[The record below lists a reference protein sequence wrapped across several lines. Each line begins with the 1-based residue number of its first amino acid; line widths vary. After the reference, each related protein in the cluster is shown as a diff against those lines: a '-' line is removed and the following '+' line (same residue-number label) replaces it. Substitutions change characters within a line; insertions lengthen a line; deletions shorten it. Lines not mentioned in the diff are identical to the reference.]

1 MEYEIKKFT
10 IKYYQDLKKIY
21 LDCKL
26 YNVKFDF
33 HQTGSNFLMNG
44 KVYKI
49 KHHDE
54 KIQAKLLIY
63 KASILKS
70 SSFLYSIENK
80 NERFILYLAVKE
92 NYRNKGIGT
101 YLLKWYLNANNDKEI
116 YLNIDEINKTYDD
129 YIIRKKRLDFYIKNN
144 FYDTNYISINND
156 LISHILSNKQEFN
169 VEKYK
174 LFDKKISQY
183 FLCKSDKITRLS

>member
-21 LDCKL
+21 LDSFNKENRYSL
-26 YNVKFDF
+26 
-33 HQTGSNFLMNG
+33 
-44 KVYKI
+44 I
-49 KHHDE
+49 
-54 KIQAKLLIY
+54 KLLLNLYFKRANIY
-63 KASILKS
+63 VLLIKNDI

-129 YIIRKKRLDFYIKNN
+129 YIIR
-144 FYDTNYISINND
+144 
-156 LISHILSNKQEFN
+156 
-169 VEKYK
+169 
-174 LFDKKISQY
+174 
-183 FLCKSDKITRLS
+183 

>member
-10 IKYYQDLKKIY
+10 IKYHQDLKKIY
-21 LDCKL
+21 LDSFNKENRYSL
-26 YNVKFDF
+26 
-33 HQTGSNFLMNG
+33 
-44 KVYKI
+44 I
-49 KHHDE
+49 
-54 KIQAKLLIY
+54 KLLLNLYFKRANIY
-63 KASILKS
+63 VLLIKNDI

-156 LISHILSNKQEFN
+156 LISHILSNKQELN

>member
-21 LDCKL
+21 LDSFNKENRYSL
-26 YNVKFDF
+26 
-33 HQTGSNFLMNG
+33 
-44 KVYKI
+44 I
-49 KHHDE
+49 
-54 KIQAKLLIY
+54 KLLLNLYFKRANIY
-63 KASILKS
+63 VLLIKNDI

-92 NYRNKGIGT
+92 NYRNKGIG
-101 YLLKWYLNANNDKEI
+101 
-116 YLNIDEINKTYDD
+116 TYDD